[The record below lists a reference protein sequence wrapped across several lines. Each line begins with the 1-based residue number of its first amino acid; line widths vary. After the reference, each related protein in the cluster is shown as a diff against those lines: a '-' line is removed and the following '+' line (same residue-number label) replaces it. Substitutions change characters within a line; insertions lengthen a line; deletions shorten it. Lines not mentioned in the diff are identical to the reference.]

1 MKPPSKPFF
10 VEVRRSRSI
19 PAQAQPSP
27 PPRPTSSWEDTP
39 EPAGARSKAWQ
50 HAEQFFQPRASD
62 PAPEAERPVSAPVEP
77 APVPALVPVERQ
89 DEVVQTQARDGKGDK
104 AAVKRGQKVVKAP
117 MPQPEEAKAVPAK
130 KPRRAKA
137 PQEERLS
144 IDTRAAPDAKA
155 PNGLEPSPSANQPEE
170 TKGRL
175 RKAPPASNS
184 LPDETSAEDATEE
197 GGRRPLS
204 ARAARS
210 AAKPAERWTC
220 RLRHVR
226 RNLGSGRIGQLRS

>member
-1 MKPPSKPFF
+1 M
-10 VEVRRSRSI
+10 
-19 PAQAQPSP
+19 
-27 PPRPTSSWEDTP
+27 
-39 EPAGARSKAWQ
+39 
-50 HAEQFFQPRASD
+50 
-62 PAPEAERPVSAPVEP
+62 
-77 APVPALVPVERQ
+77 PVERQ